1 MIKRDFYLRKWEGK
15 KLIIQ
20 RYRATIWLSSLYDKM
35 DDQDIDQS
43 AGLYSQ
49 KLIHKKRGDVLS
61 SEPRALHPHRA

>member
-35 DDQDIDQS
+35 DDQDIDQP
-43 AGLYSQ
+43 AGCLPKNQST
-49 KLIHKKRGDVLS
+49 KKRGDVLS